1 MSQRFTIDRS
11 SFEQVLCATSLIEQ
25 LNRQVRNGH
34 VPDQDAPQP
43 LSDLVEAQLAIE
55 TETIDLEAAMNRVV
69 GLAVKL
75 IRATGAA
82 TWLFS
87 GHEFVYRAGTGSGAN
102 DERLQLDTLS
112 ELVSI
117 CGPSDHSIHDPHE
130 SNHWSPADD
139 AIHYSASV
147 KSLLVAPIY
156 HGRSVAGALAVFSE
170 EFNAFT
176 ERDATNARLLSG
188 LLTHALGKAAE
199 AELKQNVSLER
210 ATVLLAIDQLM
221 PALRKLA
228 KEKPE
233 SHGSPNKLP
242 PLFNE
247 LEPGSKLTT
256 VWAPGASTQEPGDGV
271 LESFDSPSALRVVT
285 DRTEFELTDRLMMQT
300 GTRDVADNS
309 SPPVYP
315 APEPKRAR
323 ESTCAI
329 VPPNILTLCSEALAA
344 AATVQRDS
352 PFWSLTGLTELAH
365 RQLSK
370 ARFWLVTTTNTL
382 GGLLAIARYQLRPP
396 APIRLR
402 LKLPI
407 WSLTGLTELAHRKLS
422 KAGFWLV
429 TTTDTLGGLL
439 AIARYQLR
447 PSARVRLRLK
457 LPRLSTVVVPAAVL
471 LIMLVF
477 LFPIT
482 RASHPSN
489 AAVAPSETS
498 TAAKLMTTT
507 EPSQD
512 LHQHSG
518 PFPALRLSHMQVT
531 DPAMSSALRN
541 LSRNEIVGL
550 RRRAAYGD
558 DSAALLLGM
567 AYETGHLVPQNCTKA
582 REWVTESANEGNAA
596 AEYNLGL
603 RYRQGD
609 GVPVNQE
616 VGAQWLRKAA
626 AQKYS
631 QAQLALESV
640 P

>member
-1 MSQRFTIDRS
+1 MSQRFTIDRY
-11 SFEQVLCATSLIEQ
+11 SFEQVLCATSLIQQ

-34 VPDQDAPQP
+34 VLNQDAPQP

-75 IRATGAA
+75 SRATGAA

-102 DERLQLDTLS
+102 DKRLQLDTLS
-112 ELVSI
+112 QLASI

-130 SNHWSPADD
+130 SNDWSPAYD
-139 AIHYSASV
+139 AIHYPGSV
-147 KSLLVAPIY
+147 KSLLLAPIY
-156 HGRSVAGALAVFSE
+156 HGRSVAGALALFSE
-170 EFNAFT
+170 EFDAFT
-176 ERDATNARLLSG
+176 ECDATNARLLAG

-210 ATVLLAIDQLM
+210 ATMLLAIDQLI

-228 KEKPE
+228 KEKR
-233 SHGSPNKLP
+233 
-242 PLFNE
+242 
-247 LEPGSKLTT
+247 
-256 VWAPGASTQEPGDGV
+256 ASTQEPGDGV
-271 LESFDSPSALRVVT
+271 LESSDSPSALKIVT
-285 DRTEFELTDRLMMQT
+285 DRTEFELTDCLMMQT
-300 GTRDVADNS
+300 GKGRTRDVADNS
-309 SPPVYP
+309 SPPAYP
-315 APEPKRAR
+315 APELERAR
-323 ESTCAI
+323 ESTCAM

-370 ARFWLVTTTNTL
+370 ARFWLATTTDTL
-382 GGLLAIARYQLRPP
+382 EGILAIATYQLRPTAP
-396 APIRLR
+396 ARLR
-402 LKLPI
+402 LKLPM
-407 WSLTGLTELAHRKLS
+407 
-422 KAGFWLV
+422 
-429 TTTDTLGGLL
+429 
-439 AIARYQLR
+439 
-447 PSARVRLRLK
+447 
-457 LPRLSTVVVPAAVL
+457 LPTAVLPAAVL

-477 LFPIT
+477 LFSIT
-482 RASHPSN
+482 RAGHPSN

-498 TAAKLMTTT
+498 AAAKLMTTT

-512 LHQHSG
+512 LHQHSDS
-518 PFPALRLSHMQVT
+518 FPASKLSHMQVT
-531 DPAMSSALRN
+531 DPVMSSALRN
-541 LSRNEIVGL
+541 LSRREIVGL

-567 AYETGHLVPQNCTKA
+567 AYETGHLVPQNCIKA
-582 REWVTESANEGNAA
+582 REWVTQSANEGNAA
-596 AEYNLGL
+596 AQYNLGL

-631 QAQLALESV
+631 QAQLALESGSS
-640 P
+640 PARTARRRPSGIRRKTH

>member
-11 SFEQVLCATSLIEQ
+11 SFEQVLCATSLIQQ

-55 TETIDLEAAMNRVV
+55 TEAIDLEAAMNRVV

-75 IRATGAA
+75 SRATGAA

-117 CGPSDHSIHDPHE
+117 CGLSDHSIHDAHE
-130 SNHWSPADD
+130 SNHWSPAYD
-139 AIHYSASV
+139 AIHDPGSV

-156 HGRSVAGALAVFSE
+156 HGRSVAGALAVFSV

-176 ERDATNARLLSG
+176 ECDATNVSLLSG

-210 ATVLLAIDQLM
+210 ATMLLAIDQLV
-221 PALRKLA
+221 PVLRKLA
-228 KEKPE
+228 KEKHE
-233 SHGSPNKLP
+233 SHGSPNRLP
-242 PLFNE
+242 PLFTE

-256 VWAPGASTQEPGDGV
+256 VRAAGASTQEPGDGV
-271 LESFDSPSALRVVT
+271 LESSDSPSALRVVT

-300 GTRDVADNS
+300 GTRDVADNA
-309 SPPVYP
+309 SPLAYP

-323 ESTCAI
+323 ESTRAI

-352 PFWSLTGLTELAH
+352 PFWSLTGLTELAQ

-370 ARFWLVTTTNTL
+370 AR
-382 GGLLAIARYQLRPP
+382 
-396 APIRLR
+396 
-402 LKLPI
+402 
-407 WSLTGLTELAHRKLS
+407 
-422 KAGFWLV
+422 FWLV

-439 AIARYQLR
+439 AIATYHLR
-447 PSARVRLRLK
+447 PSAPVRLRLK
-457 LPRLSTVVVPAAVL
+457 LPRLSTVVVLAAVL

-482 RASHPSN
+482 RASHPSD
-489 AAVAPSETS
+489 AVVAPSEAS

-512 LHQHSG
+512 LHQRSG
-518 PFPALRLSHMQVT
+518 SFPAFKLSHLQVT

-541 LSRNEIVGL
+541 LSRHEIVGL
-550 RRRAAYGD
+550 RHRAAYGD

-567 AYETGHLVPQNCTKA
+567 AYETGHLVPQNCIKA

-596 AEYNLGL
+596 AQYNLGL

>member
-11 SFEQVLCATSLIEQ
+11 SFEQVLCATSLIQQ

-75 IRATGAA
+75 SRATGAA

-87 GHEFVYRAGTGSGAN
+87 GHKFVYRAGTGNGAN

-112 ELVSI
+112 ELASI
-117 CGPSDHSIHDPHE
+117 CGPSDHEIHDPHE
-130 SNHWSPADD
+130 SNHWSPAYD
-139 AIHYSASV
+139 AIHYPGSV

-156 HGRSVAGALAVFSE
+156 HGRSVVGALAVFSV

-176 ERDATNARLLSG
+176 ECDATNARLLSG

-210 ATVLLAIDQLM
+210 ATMLLAIDQLI

-228 KEKPE
+228 KEKRE
-233 SHGSPNKLP
+233 SHGSPNGLP
-242 PLFNE
+242 PLFTE

-256 VWAPGASTQEPGDGV
+256 VQAPGASTLEPGDGA
-271 LESFDSPSALRVVT
+271 LESSDSLSALRVVT

-300 GTRDVADNS
+300 GKGRTRDVADNS
-309 SPPVYP
+309 SSP
-315 APEPKRAR
+315 AYSALEPKRAR
-323 ESTCAI
+323 ESTCAT
-329 VPPNILTLCSEALAA
+329 VPPNISTLCSEALAA
-344 AATVQRDS
+344 AAKVQRDS

-370 ARFWLVTTTNTL
+370 ARFWLATTTDIL
-382 GGLLAIARYQLRPP
+382 GGLLAIATYQLRPSAP
-396 APIRLR
+396 ARLR
-402 LKLPI
+402 LKLPM
-407 WSLTGLTELAHRKLS
+407 LS
-422 KAGFWLV
+422 RA
-429 TTTDTLGGLL
+429 
-439 AIARYQLR
+439 
-447 PSARVRLRLK
+447 
-457 LPRLSTVVVPAAVL
+457 VVLAAVL

-477 LFPIT
+477 LFSIT
-482 RASHPSN
+482 RASYPSN
-489 AAVAPSETS
+489 AAVAPSEAS

-512 LHQHSG
+512 LHQRSG
-518 PFPALRLSHMQVT
+518 PFPAFKLSHMQVT
-531 DPAMSSALRN
+531 DPAVSSALRN
-541 LSRNEIVGL
+541 LSRHEIVGL

-567 AYETGHLVPQNCTKA
+567 AYETGHLVPQNCIKA

-596 AEYNLGL
+596 AQYNLGL

-609 GVPVNQE
+609 GEPVNQE

-631 QAQLALESV
+631 QAQLALESL

>member
-11 SFEQVLCATSLIEQ
+11 SFEQVLCATSLIQQ

-75 IRATGAA
+75 SRATGAA
-82 TWLFS
+82 TWLFN

-130 SNHWSPADD
+130 SNHWSPAYD
-139 AIHYSASV
+139 AIHYPGSV

-176 ERDATNARLLSG
+176 ECDATNARLLSG

-210 ATVLLAIDQLM
+210 ATMLLAIDQLI

-228 KEKPE
+228 KEKRE
-233 SHGSPNKLP
+233 SHGSPNRLP
-242 PLFNE
+242 PLFTE

-256 VWAPGASTQEPGDGV
+256 VRASGASTQEPGDGV
-271 LESFDSPSALRVVT
+271 LESSDSPSALRVVT

-309 SPPVYP
+309 SPPAYP

-329 VPPNILTLCSEALAA
+329 VPPDILTLCSEALAA

-370 ARFWLVTTTNTL
+370 ARFWLVTTTDTL
-382 GGLLAIARYQLRPP
+382 GGLLAIARYQLRPS
-396 APIRLR
+396 APVRLR

-407 WSLTGLTELAHRKLS
+407 WSLTGLTELAHRQLS
-422 KAGFWLV
+422 KARFWLVTTTDTLGGLLAIATYQLRPSAPVRLRLKLPIWSLTGLTELAHRQLSKARFWLV

-447 PSARVRLRLK
+447 PP
-457 LPRLSTVVVPAAVL
+457 LP
-471 LIMLVF
+471 F
-477 LFPIT
+477 
-482 RASHPSN
+482 
-489 AAVAPSETS
+489 
-498 TAAKLMTTT
+498 
-507 EPSQD
+507 D
-512 LHQHSG
+512 SG
-518 PFPALRLSHMQVT
+518 
-531 DPAMSSALRN
+531 
-541 LSRNEIVGL
+541 
-550 RRRAAYGD
+550 
-558 DSAALLLGM
+558 
-567 AYETGHLVPQNCTKA
+567 
-582 REWVTESANEGNAA
+582 
-596 AEYNLGL
+596 
-603 RYRQGD
+603 
-609 GVPVNQE
+609 
-616 VGAQWLRKAA
+616 
-626 AQKYS
+626 
-631 QAQLALESV
+631 
-640 P
+640 